1 MGTETAYEIGGNVHN
16 VKFLGGIIF
25 IPLFTLAPWVN
36 RNIFL
41 PKIKLE
47 ERGKGA
53 ERQRDCMMV
62 FIKAMGPLNRNFPI
76 WKKWEGQA

>member
-36 RNIFL
+36 RNIFFAQNQ
-41 PKIKLE
+41 IGR
-47 ERGKGA
+47 ER
-53 ERQRDCMMV
+53 ERSRETKRLHDG
-62 FIKAMGPLNRNFPI
+62 IY
-76 WKKWEGQA
+76 